1 MSGGIKPMELKEV
14 GQKLTES
21 IAMIKGNVY
30 EGVAVAGQFV
40 KGEAQSL
47 TPVDQGVLRQSAFSQ
62 MAGDKSKFATV
73 VGFTAEYAPAVHEA
87 PMTLKGQPR
96 AGFGKTAGGK
106 EFGGGSG
113 KGRYWD
119 GGENKFLEKAITRN
133 LSKVF
138 NIIANI
144 AGRVK

>member
-14 GQKLTES
+14 SQKLTES
-21 IAMIKGNVY
+21 IAMIKGNFY
-30 EGVAVAGQFV
+30 EGIAVAGQFV

-47 TPVDQGVLRQSAFSQ
+47 TPVDHGVLRNSAFSQ
-62 MAGDKSKFATV
+62 MNGDKSKPAAV
-73 VGFTAEYAPAVHEA
+73 IGYTAEYAPAVHEA

-96 AGFGKTAGGK
+96 GHFGKTTNGK
-106 EFGGGSG
+106 AFGGGSE

-133 LSKVF
+133 LSKIF
-138 NIIANI
+138 NIIANV
-144 AGRVK
+144 AKRAK